1 MMVSSVVVPNFFCAV
16 KIQVKARK
24 VTVTGP
30 RGAITKDLS
39 HMNMDIRVMKLATP
53 KMKGL
58 YVRLQMWHGKYK
70 HTCAVTTFKSHIN
83 NMIIGVTEVSFD
95 KACRE
100 SVWCVRQL
108 NLFK

>member
-1 MMVSSVVVPNFFCAV
+1 MVSSFGFTHFLCTV

-39 HMNMDIRVMKLATP
+39 HMNMDIRVMKFTTH

-58 YVRLQMWHGKYK
+58 YVRLQMWHGAYK
-70 HTCAVTTFKSHIN
+70 HTCAVTTFKSHIQ
-83 NMIIGVTEVSFD
+83 NMITGVTEVSFD
-95 KACRE
+95 KACRRR
-100 SVWCVRQL
+100 VWCVRQ
-108 NLFK
+108 